1 MTQYVERGNTA
12 SIQPTSVPVEA
23 PTTAML
29 SRNDQHTAAHRSKFW
44 NFADRRFVT
53 SIMRR
58 FADSFGQVL
67 QAMWTHKLRSFLT
80 MFGIA
85 WGVGSLLLLIGLGEG
100 FRAGTEKNLA
110 DFGEDYMQIYN
121 GHVPAVGRSQLA
133 SRQYYLN
140 YEDYLD
146 IRNSPYVRNATPV
159 IYRGDLRLVSE
170 YGSSNGYVD
179 GSEPQFYDIRRQT
192 IEQGRW
198 LNWDDERQRHNVC
211 IIGSEFVRILFPG
224 HPAVGSRL
232 LINGVPFEVIGTIK
246 KMGHGNNV
254 DQNMRLIM
262 PYSTMAIYFPLQG
275 EGNAGAV
282 KYVAYQPIT
291 RERHAEARKAV
302 RSIVARNHNFDAETP
317 DAFDDWDSIANA
329 EMVGKISDAMNTFL
343 GAVGLVTLALGAMG
357 VVNIMLVSVTER
369 TREIGLRKAL
379 GATRRSILFQFFF
392 EGLMLTALSG
402 GFGVLAAY
410 GATKLFG
417 LAPPI
422 DGFEL
427 PHIYPA
433 SAALA
438 IVSLATAGIIAGLY
452 PARRAALLTPVE
464 ALRQE

>member
-1 MTQYVERGNTA
+1 
-12 SIQPTSVPVEA
+12 
-23 PTTAML
+23 
-29 SRNDQHTAAHRSKFW
+29 
-44 NFADRRFVT
+44 
-53 SIMRR
+53 MRR

-67 QAMWTHKLRSFLT
+67 RAMWTHKLRSLLT

-85 WGVGSLLLLIGLGEG
+85 WGVGSLLLLVGLGEG

-110 DFGEDYMQIYN
+110 EFGDDYMQSYN
-121 GHVPAVGRSQLA
+121 GRVPAVGRSQLS

-140 YEDYLD
+140 YQDYLD

-192 IEQGRW
+192 IDQGRW
-198 LNWDDERQRHNVC
+198 LNWNDERQRHNVC
-211 IIGSEFVRILFPG
+211 VIGSEFVRILFPG
-224 HPAVGSRL
+224 HPAIGSRL
-232 LINGVPFEVIGTIK
+232 LINGVPFEVIGTMK
-246 KMGHGNNV
+246 KTGHGNNV

-262 PYSTMAIYFPLQG
+262 PYSTMAIYFPMQG

-291 RERHAEARKAV
+291 RERHVEARKAV
-302 RSIVARNHNFDAETP
+302 RSIIAKNHGFDPETP

-329 EMVGKISDAMNTFL
+329 EMVGKISDAMDTFL

-357 VVNIMLVSVTER
+357 VVNIMLVSVAER

-379 GATRRSILFQFFF
+379 GATRRSILFQFFC
-392 EGLMLTALSG
+392 EGLMLTGISG
-402 GFGVLAAY
+402 AFGVLGAY
-410 GATKLFG
+410 GATRLFG

-438 IVSLATAGIIAGLY
+438 MVSLATAGIVAGLY